1 MQPLVSIVMP
11 VYNTE
16 RYLPE
21 AVRSVLAQTFQ
32 NWELLVLSDESP
44 GDARSVMAGFDDPR
58 IRFLEHKNGGPAF
71 TRNRGMRESRGE
83 FIAFLDS
90 DDVWLPEKLDKQ
102 LALFQQNPDAGVVY
116 SQRETI
122 DEQGRILEGY
132 KPTLYAGKILD
143 RLYVDNFVC
152 MSSAVMRREVM
163 DKVGLIDERL
173 RMSEDFDYWLRVACF
188 FQFAYVDEPLVKYR
202 LHSSQVSTRTD
213 YRIKTVWEIRERFDR
228 EFGQHVGFWARRR
241 AKALHFSHKA
251 FRNEQ
256 ASGRIM
262 VLADYLRALR
272 WYPLDGFSWRG
283 IGRLLLPATLA
294 TLYRRMRDR
303 QGNAA

>member
-21 AVRSVLAQTFQ
+21 AVQSVLAQTFQ

-44 GDARSVMAGFDDPR
+44 GDARGIMASFDDPR

-102 LALFQQNPDAGVVY
+102 LAVFQQNPDAGIVY
-116 SQRETI
+116 SQREII
-122 DEQGRILEGY
+122 DEHGCILEGY
-132 KPTLYAGKILD
+132 KPTLYAGKILN

-152 MSSAVMRREVM
+152 MSSAIMRRAVFE
-163 DKVGLIDERL
+163 KIGLIDERL

-188 FQFAYVDEPLVKYR
+188 FEFAPVNEALVKYR
-202 LHSSQVSTRTD
+202 VHTAQVSTRTD
-213 YRIKTVWEIRERFDR
+213 FRIKTVWEIRERFDQ
-228 EFGQHVGFWARRR
+228 EFGQYVGFWARRR

-251 FRNEQ
+251 YRNEATAAK
-256 ASGRIM
+256 AS
-262 VLADYLRALR
+262 VLADYSRALC
-272 WYPLDGFSWRG
+272 WYPLDRFSLRG
-283 IGRLLLPATLA
+283 VVRVLTPRLLIN
-294 TLYRRMRDR
+294 LYRKLRNRPE
-303 QGNAA
+303 AA

>member
-32 NWELLVLSDESP
+32 NWELLVLNDESP
-44 GDARSVMAGFDDPR
+44 GDARGVMDEFDDPR

-71 TRNRGMRESRGE
+71 TRNRGMQESRGD

-102 LALFQQNPDAGVVY
+102 LDLFRRNPDAGVVY

-122 DEQGRILEGY
+122 DEQGRVLRGY
-132 KPTLYAGKILD
+132 KPRLHSGMILD
-143 RLYVDNFVC
+143 HLYVDNFVC
-152 MSSAVMRREVM
+152 MSSAIMKRAVFE
-163 DKVGLIDERL
+163 KVGLIDERL

-188 FQFAYVDEPLVKYR
+188 FSFAPLDEALVRYR
-202 LHSSQVSTRTD
+202 VHTAQVSTKTD
-213 YRIKTVWEIRERFDR
+213 YRIKTVWEIRERFER
-228 EFGQHVGFWARRR
+228 EFGQYVGFRARRR
-241 AKALHFSHKA
+241 AKALHYSHKA
-251 FRNEQ
+251 YRNESL
-256 ASGRIM
+256 APRGA
-262 VLADYLRALR
+262 VLADYLRALL
-272 WYPLDGFSWRG
+272 WYPPDRFSWRG
-283 IGRLLLPATLA
+283 VLRLLTPRLLVR
-294 TLYRRMRDR
+294 LYRRLRNR
-303 QGNAA
+303 PEAA

>member
-11 VYNTE
+11 IYNTE

-21 AVRSVLAQTFQ
+21 AVRSVLAQTYQ
-32 NWELLVLSDESP
+32 NWELLVLNDESP

-71 TRNRGMRESRGE
+71 TRNRGIQESRGE

-102 LALFQQNPDAGVVY
+102 LALFRRNPDVGVVY

-122 DEQGRILEGY
+122 DEQGCVLQGY
-132 KPTLYAGKILD
+132 KPQLHSGMILD

-152 MSSAVMRREVM
+152 MSSAIMKRAVFE
-163 DKVGLIDERL
+163 KVGLIDERL

-188 FQFAYVDEPLVKYR
+188 FSFAPLDEALVRYR
-202 LHSSQVSTRTD
+202 VHTAQVSKNTD
-213 YRIKTVWEIRERFDR
+213 YRIKTVWEIRDRFDR
-228 EFGQHVGFWARRR
+228 EFGQYVGFWARRR

-251 FRNEQ
+251 YRNESI
-256 ASGRIM
+256 APRGE
-262 VLADYLRALR
+262 VLANYLRALL
-272 WYPLDGFSWRG
+272 WYPPDRFSWRG
-283 IGRLLLPATLA
+283 VLRMLTPRLLVRF
-294 TLYRRMRDR
+294 YRRLRNR
-303 QGNAA
+303 PEAA